1 MKKYRPFLNDANMK
15 VTNAQ
20 KIKLGVFVLLTAL
33 TLVVSLYFIGKK
45 QNLLGNTFRITGVFN
60 NISGLKLGNNVRY
73 AGINVGTV
81 RNIVMLNDTTIC
93 VDMVM
98 QADILRHIR
107 KNARAA
113 VGSDGLVGSMVV
125 NIFPVTG
132 DAEPLQPGDTIMSIK
147 KITANDMISTL
158 NITNENAAELS
169 QELLQITHS
178 LNEGKGSL
186 GLLLNDE
193 KMGEDLKLTISN
205 LRSASKNAAAMVD
218 EIKSVISEI
227 DKEESLFYVLLKD
240 SVSAARFRN
249 TIANLERSSEQIGTV
264 LDGLSEV
271 VDDVKTGEGTFNYLV
286 SDTILVQD
294 IQATVKNIREGSVM
308 LNENLEAMRHNVLFR
323 GYFKKQEKQQE
334 RES

>member
-1 MKKYRPFLNDANMK
+1 MR

-20 KIKLGVFVLLTAL
+20 KIKLGIFVLLTAL

-125 NIFPVTG
+125 NIFPTPG
-132 DAEPLQPGDTIMSIK
+132 EASALQPGDTIQSIR

-169 QELLQITHS
+169 RELLRITNS

-186 GLLLNDE
+186 GLMLNDE
-193 KMGEDLKLTISN
+193 KMGEDLKVTISN
-205 LRSASKNAAAMVD
+205 LRSASLNAAIVVD
-218 EIKSVISEI
+218 DLKNVISAI
-227 DKEESLFYVLLKD
+227 DSEESLFNVLLKD
-240 SVSAARFRN
+240 SVSAERFRS
-249 TIANLERSSEQIGTV
+249 TIANLERSSEQIGVV
-264 LDGLSEV
+264 LDGLSQV
-271 VDDVKTGEGTFNYLV
+271 VDEVKTGEGTFNYLV
-286 SDTILVQD
+286 SDTVLVED

-323 GYFKKQEKQQE
+323 GYFRKQEKQQ
-334 RES
+334 RKESDQ

>member
-1 MKKYRPFLNDANMK
+1 MRMP
-15 VTNAQ
+15 
-20 KIKLGVFVLLTAL
+20 
-33 TLVVSLYFIGKK
+33 
-45 QNLLGNTFRITGVFN
+45 
-60 NISGLKLGNNVRY
+60 
-73 AGINVGTV
+73 
-81 RNIVMLNDTTIC
+81 
-93 VDMVM
+93 
-98 QADILRHIR
+98 
-107 KNARAA
+107 
-113 VGSDGLVGSMVV
+113 
-125 NIFPVTG
+125 
-132 DAEPLQPGDTIMSIK
+132 
-147 KITANDMISTL
+147 
-158 NITNENAAELS
+158 
-169 QELLQITHS
+169 QITHS

-264 LDGLSEV
+264 LDGLNEV

-334 RES
+334 RESKK